1 MSIQQNMHFESG
13 LLNVD
18 ASGDFSL
25 EDAKQA
31 FLEMLGAIAQCKAK
45 KILFDGRKVKG
56 NPKDS
61 ERFQYAE
68 FVARET
74 HRIVVEHKI
83 APRFAYVMRQP
94 LRDPG
99 RYGEKAINGRYE
111 AKFKVL
117 RDSNIPLKKKKV
129 RCFLRQR
136 NWSWTGKS

>member
-94 LRDPG
+94 SSRPGKVWGNGCRESRD
-99 RYGEKAINGRYE
+99 ECQD
-111 AKFKVL
+111 F
-117 RDSNIPLKKKKV
+117 
-129 RCFLRQR
+129 
-136 NWSWTGKS
+136 